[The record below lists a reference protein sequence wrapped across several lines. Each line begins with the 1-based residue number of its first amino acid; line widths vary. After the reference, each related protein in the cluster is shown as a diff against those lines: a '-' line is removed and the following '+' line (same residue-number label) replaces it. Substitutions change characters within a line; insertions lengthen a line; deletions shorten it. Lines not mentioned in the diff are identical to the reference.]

1 MRNFKS
7 VSRFRPFRSK
17 GPPAGKMYGSIRRKV
32 HSVVNTQYV
41 SRLSMIPGLN
51 LSQYSQYTINTI
63 TFFEGEDV
71 ITFYRE
77 VYQLKAW

>member
-1 MRNFKS
+1 MYPGSGPS
-7 VSRFRPFRSK
+7 VAKARQREKCMGVSVV
-17 GPPAGKMYGSIRRKV
+17 KV
-32 HSVVNTQYV
+32 HSVVNIQYV
-41 SRLSMIPGLN
+41 SRSSMIPGSN

>member
-1 MRNFKS
+1 
-7 VSRFRPFRSK
+7 
-17 GPPAGKMYGSIRRKV
+17 
-32 HSVVNTQYV
+32 
-41 SRLSMIPGLN
+41 MIPGSN